1 MAEDGGD
8 GGGAGGL
15 SRRAFLRGGA
25 AAGLGAGLLRGV
37 TPPPPPAAKP
47 KAEAGVALV
56 GPLAVPMS
64 FRVNGQPYSA
74 RLEPRV
80 TLLDALRNQL
90 DLTGAKKVCDRG
102 TCGACTV
109 ILGGKAVYAC
119 SVLAIE
125 AQGVEIETVEGLG
138 KLEKLHPLQAA
149 FVEND
154 AQQCGFCTSGFL
166 MAAKALLA
174 ANPAPS
180 VPELHHALSG
190 NFCRCGTYAGM
201 RRAVLSLAKAGPAE
215 EEIGGM
221 PADPNDPSPPSPPG
235 EDQAPRRGKNRKN
248 KKHKRKNWQKR
259 GPNHG

>member
-1 MAEDGGD
+1 MAGGEHD
-8 GGGAGGL
+8 DPPGGL

-37 TPPPPPAAKP
+37 APPPPSAAKA
-47 KAEAGVALV
+47 KAEAGVPLI

-125 AQGVEIETVEGLG
+125 AQEAEIETVEGLG

-166 MAAKALLA
+166 MAAQALLA
-174 ANPAPS
+174 ANPTPS
-180 VPELHHALSG
+180 VSELHHGLSG

-201 RRAVLSLAKAGPAE
+201 RRAVLSLATAAAAE
-215 EEIGGM
+215 EETGGM
-221 PADPNDPSPPSPPG
+221 PADPNDPSDPNG
-235 EDQAPRRGKNRKN
+235 EDQAPKRGKNRKN

-259 GPNHG
+259 GQDHG